1 MSQFKVGDR
10 VKIVAGNFANE
21 TGTVDRRLE
30 AGRFTVGVRLDNP
43 SRCTQVLSYMESE
56 LEMIETNTQFKVG
69 DKVKIGNTFPRAGQT
84 GTIDKLV
91 EGGAVVK
98 FYENEQGLFYGFCVL
113 EPVEQK
119 PKTKTVRKYASV
131 FVEDDGSICNVIGLY
146 TEERLKQC
154 DDLYFNGKKT
164 YHIIPTIFEDVE
176 VPVETETRWTF
187 ICKNPRTGDYYP
199 TTRKYTSLEQAKD
212 RTLNE
217 AITKIDDSAEEFEIE

>member
-10 VKIVAGNFANE
+10 VKILKGGFTDQ
-21 TGTVDRRLE
+21 TGV
-30 AGRFTVGVRLDNP
+30 VGSLTGDYVYPVRVKLDNP
-43 SRCTQVLSYMESE
+43 DASVRSLTYMESE

-84 GTIDKLV
+84 GTIGKLF
-91 EGGAVVK
+91 ESGAVVK
-98 FYENEQGLFYGFCVL
+98 FYENEEGLYYGFCVL

-131 FVEDDGSICNVIGLY
+131 FVEDDGSICNVNGLY
-146 TEERLKQC
+146 TEEHLKQC

-176 VPVETETRWTF
+176 IPVETETRWTF
-187 ICKNPRTGDYYP
+187 ICKNYKGEYYP
-199 TTRKYTSLEQAKD
+199 TTHKYNSLEQAKTH
-212 RTLNE
+212 TLNE
-217 AITKIDDSAEEFEIE
+217 AIAKIDDSAEEFEIE